1 MCACSKHET
10 FLCLLDSCC
19 RFQLAHLFFSNHCKP
34 HVFKSTSPY
43 RQKGGMFGWFG
54 GLWTLC
60 KWCYCYPRSC
70 KRSQRILQTGHLFWP
85 GLLPVHSKLLLGRL
99 QEADAELERSGWSGR
114 SPCWIDW
121 CCCFFSHT
129 KGPCYLLV
137 YTFYHFPCAAFLLV
151 CWDFGHVSISCQIGT
166 GNLHLVTSE
175 RNYRRWV
182 LPSAH
187 QSILL
192 PVFVV
197 YLGPFDDK
205 YISWGV
211 HFE

>member
-1 MCACSKHET
+1 MFKARNFSLSSRLLLSLSACS
-10 FLCLLDSCC
+10 S
-19 RFQLAHLFFSNHCKP
+19 FFSNHCKP

-85 GLLPVHSKLLLGRL
+85 GLLPVHSKLLPGRL

-121 CCCFFSHT
+121 CCCFF
-129 KGPCYLLV
+129 
-137 YTFYHFPCAAFLLV
+137 FPTRKDLAT
-151 CWDFGHVSISCQIGT
+151 CW
-166 GNLHLVTSE
+166 
-175 RNYRRWV
+175 
-182 LPSAH
+182 
-187 QSILL
+187 SILFIIFL
-192 PVFVV
+192 VLLSFWSAETLGMSASAVRSVQVTCTSWLLKEITDGGYYPVPINLSCCRF
-197 YLGPFDDK
+197 LW
-205 YISWGV
+205 ST
-211 HFE
+211 

>member
-1 MCACSKHET
+1 MFKARNFSLSSRLLLSPSACS
-10 FLCLLDSCC
+10 S
-19 RFQLAHLFFSNHCKP
+19 FFSNHCKP

-85 GLLPVHSKLLLGRL
+85 GLLPVHSKLLPGRL

-121 CCCFFSHT
+121 CCCFF
-129 KGPCYLLV
+129 
-137 YTFYHFPCAAFLLV
+137 FP
-151 CWDFGHVSISCQIGT
+151 H
-166 GNLHLVTSE
+166 E
-175 RNYRRWV
+175 RT
-182 LPSAH
+182 
-187 QSILL
+187 LL
-192 PVFVV
+192 PVGLYF
-197 YLGPFDDK
+197 LSF
-205 YISWGV
+205 SLCCF
-211 HFE
+211 HFGLLRLWACQHQLSDRYR